1 MCLSWSMKADLVHIH
16 AVGPALLVPLA
27 KLLGLT
33 VVFTSHGPDYRK
45 NKWGRLARVVLR
57 CGEYTVGMWVRLSL
71 LSLLGDK

>member
-1 MCLSWSMKADLVHIH
+1 MKADLVHIH

-27 KLLGLT
+27 KLLGLQ

-57 CGEYTVGMWVRLSL
+57 CGVVQKRNNTSLTVCRERL
-71 LSLLGDK
+71 